1 MIENNMLV
9 IEPASG
15 EKARIPIDKIQEVLT
30 NAYKKCL
37 HDTGYATDKKP
48 WINKAMNVEPLL
60 RSVKVE
66 MTGPVEKVI
75 NKNKVFLR
83 AHQGPTGT

>member
-1 MIENNMLV
+1 MIENNMLI
-9 IEPASG
+9 IEPESG
-15 EKARIPIDKIQEVLT
+15 ERARMPIEKIQEVLT
-30 NAYKKCL
+30 NAYKRCSR
-37 HDTGYATDKKP
+37 DTAYATDKKP

-75 NKNKVFLR
+75 NKNKLFLR